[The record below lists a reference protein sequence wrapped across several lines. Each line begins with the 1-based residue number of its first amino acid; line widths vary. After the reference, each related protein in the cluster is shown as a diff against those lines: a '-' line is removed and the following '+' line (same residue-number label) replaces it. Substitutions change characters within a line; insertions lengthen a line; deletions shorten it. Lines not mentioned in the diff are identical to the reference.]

1 MTKSLQD
8 SWNYGTKPL
17 TGNTPVKSD
26 QWSDPK
32 LVYVQNSVKSKRK
45 IIGKQNDINRMWSG
59 INRSLDVESIRE
71 APRSILSP
79 LINLDERTNFYKR
92 LAEGYKNALDK

>member
-1 MTKSLQD
+1 
-8 SWNYGTKPL
+8 
-17 TGNTPVKSD
+17 
-26 QWSDPK
+26 
-32 LVYVQNSVKSKRK
+32 
-45 IIGKQNDINRMWSG
+45 MWSG
-59 INRSLDVESIRE
+59 INRSLDVENIRE